1 MTDPTCSDADLA
13 RAIDYARTAPA
24 AGLPR
29 SQGPL
34 ALLCRAML
42 RLEAERYR
50 LTAELAAERGL
61 ITELRAMEEE
71 ASASADRWRIA
82 SERRDAELAAIDRAL
97 AGEPVPPDAS
107 ERVRRVAELR
117 AEAHP
122 EFICIVCCAKAPTR
136 EGVRHADGCPCAP
149 APEDDGLTAED
160 RAKGWRW
167 TYSAQSC
174 VFTLRA
180 PTGGSAAWVGTDGWE
195 TSDGDRGPETGAAG
209 QRAACDHL
217 RKAGVL

>member
-97 AGEPVPPDAS
+97 AGDPLPPDAS
-107 ERVRRVAELR
+107 ERVRRVARLVS
-117 AEAHP
+117 
-122 EFICIVCCAKAPTR
+122 IVAR
-136 EGVRHADGCPCAP
+136 EGYQTIEGGTWPIGGRP
-149 APEDDGLTAED
+149 APEDDGLTADD

-167 TYSAQSC
+167 ERHELLVSLCRGTSSLA
-174 VFTLRA
+174 L
-180 PTGGSAAWVGTDGWE
+180 AAVHDVAGWIVI
-195 TSDGDRGPETGAAG
+195 SSGVRGPETGAAG
-209 QRAACDHL
+209 QRAACKCL
-217 RKAGVL
+217 REAGVL